1 MGHVARQ
8 EPGNDQI
15 ACVSV
20 TAVSKDAEAV
30 PRRILIVED
39 NEVARRQLQQLLQT
53 DLNLQVDATG
63 DGHKALQDLAE
74 HNYSI
79 VITDLRMPRLDGM
92 ELIREVQQRR
102 LPVTIIVTTGHG
114 SIDEAVQAIRLGAYD
129 FLTKPIDV
137 DHLRLVVQR
146 ALRERTLQ
154 DEVAY
159 LREQLKSRYSFFNIL
174 SKNPHMHAVFELIS
188 NVAHSTSTVLI
199 EGETGTGKEQ
209 VARAIHQASSNRT
222 GPLVAVNCAALP
234 ETLLE
239 SELFGHEKGSFTSA
253 VSTRRGRFEIANGGT
268 IFLDEVG
275 DVPATM
281 QAKLLRVLQERRFER
296 VGGAD
301 SIEVDVRVIAAT
313 NRSLQRL
320 VKQGTFRED
329 LYYRLNVVK
338 IDLPPLRDRLED
350 IPLLAT
356 HFTEKYARPG
366 EAAKQISP
374 RAMEALLNYR
384 WPGNIRELEN
394 AIERASVTSR
404 ENVIQVENLPPEIVS
419 PPVAKLPFHIDLD
432 RPLPELLREAV
443 VNIEQSYL
451 RKALKK
457 TRGNVG
463 RCARICGL
471 SRRSVTAKIAEYKLD
486 KSAFKEI

>member
-1 MGHVARQ
+1 MM
-8 EPGNDQI
+8 EPGTRTDSPANP
-15 ACVSV
+15 
-20 TAVSKDAEAV
+20 TAGPVPRAPESSPL

-39 NEVARRQLQQLLQT
+39 NELSRRQLQQVLQA
-53 DLNLQVDATG
+53 DLQLEVETTG
-63 DGHKALQDLAE
+63 DGVEALQFLSE
-74 HNYSI
+74 KTYSI

-92 ELIREVQQRR
+92 ELIKEVQKQR
-102 LPVTIIVTTGHG
+102 LPVTLIVTTGHA
-114 SIDEAVQAIRLGAYD
+114 SIDDAVQAIRLGAYD

-137 DHLRLVVQR
+137 DNLRLVVER

-154 DEVAY
+154 DEVAS
-159 LREQLKSRYSFFNIL
+159 LRAQLKSRYSFHNII
-174 SKNPHMHAVFELIS
+174 SKNPHMHAAFELIS
-188 NVAHSTSTVLI
+188 NVAHTNTTVLI
-199 EGETGTGKEQ
+199 EGETGTGKEV
-209 VARAIHQASSNRT
+209 VARAIHEASAPRR

-239 SELFGHEKGSFTSA
+239 SELFGHEKGAFTSA
-253 VSTRRGRFEIANGGT
+253 VGQRRGRFEIADGGT

-296 VGGAD
+296 VGGTE

-313 NRSLQRL
+313 NRPLQRL

-329 LYYRLNVVK
+329 LFYRLNVVK
-338 IDLPPLRDRLED
+338 IDLPPLRDRPED
-350 IPLLAT
+350 ITLLAT
-356 HFTEKYARPG
+356 YFTEKYARPN
-366 EAAKQISP
+366 EPPKQISP
-374 RAMEALLNYR
+374 QAMEALLNYR

-404 ENVIQVENLPPEIVS
+404 DHVIHVENLPPDIVV
-419 PPVAKLPFHIDLD
+419 PTAAKLPFNVDLD
-432 RPLPELLREAV
+432 RPLPEILREAV
-443 VNIEQSYL
+443 ASIEEQYL
-451 RKALKK
+451 RKALRK

-463 RCARICGL
+463 RCAKICGL

-486 KSAFKEI
+486 KTSFKDV